1 MKRNLRWLAGLLL
14 PVIFCAC
21 TTGPALPASSEAAD
35 VSSVEIAEETPLL
48 SRAIPAAQEGE
59 TLRDA
64 LVLEGDRAV
73 LLTDDGTGNARLRL
87 LDWKEE
93 APLKE
98 IALTCDKGALRLWQD
113 GFTLC
118 GEADGL
124 PLLIAYDRTLKETF
138 RADCGSLAGA
148 NVVRIQMDY
157 PGEQIAWLAN
167 DAVYLAP
174 RDDLRAAE
182 RLTTADRLINCY
194 GITDIRFTQGLNT
207 IYFTG
212 PYRNE
217 IMPQGE
223 YQNGQGAVHYYEGHC
238 SGGGFG
244 GNVVSG
250 QSDALIVGGN
260 LRLYDQMPEQV
271 TGKGYWVDNG
281 AHTYLE
287 FTYETAQESA
297 VAVLSAHGKYILTY
311 ELLDGGITFRVYETE
326 SAALLD
332 RYEYTGAG
340 APLLLT
346 GDEDAGWVLAAVEEE
361 GGVTLV
367 RFPLKGEAR

>member
-1 MKRNLRWLAGLLL
+1 MKRSLRWLAGLLL

-21 TTGPALPASSEAAD
+21 TAGPALPASSEAAD
-35 VSSVEIAEETPLL
+35 VSSIEIAEETPLL
-48 SRAIPAAQEGE
+48 SRAMPAVGEGE
-59 TLRDA
+59 ALRDA
-64 LVLEGDRAV
+64 LVLEENRAV

-98 IALTCDKGALRLWQD
+98 IALTCDKGALRLWQG
-113 GFTLC
+113 GFYLC
-118 GEADGL
+118 GEADGT
-124 PLLIAYDRTLKETF
+124 PLLIAYDRALKETF
-138 RADCGSLAGA
+138 RADCSRLASTD
-148 NVVRIQMDY
+148 VKRIQMDY
-157 PGEQIAWLAN
+157 QGKQVAWLAG
-167 DAVYLAP
+167 DAIYLAP
-174 RDDLRAAE
+174 RDDLSTAE
-182 RLTTADRLINCY
+182 RLTTAAQLINCY
-194 GITDIRFTQGLNT
+194 GITNIRFTKSLNT
-207 IYFTG
+207 IYFVG

-223 YQNGQGAVHYYEGHC
+223 YQNGQGAVHYYEGHY

-297 VAVLSAHGKYILTY
+297 TATLSAHGKYILTY
-311 ELLDGGITFRVYETE
+311 ERLDGGITFRVYETE

-332 RYEYTGAG
+332 RYEYTGPG

-346 GDEDAGWVLAAVEEE
+346 GDEDAGRVLAAVEEE
-361 GGVTLV
+361 DGVTLV
-367 RFPLKGEAR
+367 RFPLKGDEQ

>member
-1 MKRNLRWLAGLLL
+1 MKPGKAVLAVLLL
-14 PVIFCAC
+14 TALFCTC
-21 TTGPALPASSEAAD
+21 TAAPEPPPSSSEVPASSVQAVEEAVLVTRAL
-35 VSSVEIAEETPLL
+35 PL
-48 SRAIPAAQEGE
+48 AAGDI
-59 TLRDA
+59 LRDA

-73 LLTDDGTGNARLRL
+73 LLTDDGTGNARLLL
-87 LDWKEE
+87 LDWKKD

-98 IALTCDKGALRLWQD
+98 ITLSCDNGALRLWQG
-113 GFTLC
+113 GFYLC

-157 PGEQIAWLAN
+157 PGKQIAWLAAN
-167 DAVYLAP
+167 AVYLAP

-182 RLTTADRLINCY
+182 QLITASQLINCY
-194 GITDIRFTQGLNT
+194 GITNIRFTKSLNT
-207 IYFTG
+207 IYFVG

-223 YQNGQGAVHYYEGHC
+223 YQNGQGAVHYYEGHY

-244 GNVVSG
+244 CSAVAG

-281 AHTYLE
+281 KHTYLN
-287 FTYETAQESA
+287 FSYETAQESA
-297 VAVLSAHGKYILTY
+297 VAVLSAHGEYILTY
-311 ELLDGGITFRVYETE
+311 ELLDGGITFRGYETE

-346 GDEDAGWVLAAVEEE
+346 GDEDAGWALTAVEEE
-361 GGVTLV
+361 DGVTLI
-367 RFPLKGEAR
+367 RFPLKGDEQ